1 MRLSQSALAAFTH
14 ARRSAPSYD
23 TVPLPSLCARRSDEK
38 RGLNCDP
45 SNRHV
50 SPSGPRLRPSA
61 AGRVSAPRHDI
72 RNPLSRR
79 ATQHAFAHK
88 TSPAAG
94 HLHLLRLGIDR
105 IPSFTRLSP
114 LSRPRSLLRT
124 VRLLI
129 HWSVHVSTLRGRKT
143 PISRKKPTL
152 HIRRGHPRF
161 LLLSMEETRR

>member
-105 IPSFTRLSP
+105 NTFIHKTLALEPPAFAAPDRAVVDPLVRSRFHSP
-114 LSRPRSLLRT
+114 RPKNSHLEK
-124 VRLLI
+124 
-129 HWSVHVSTLRGRKT
+129 KT
-143 PISRKKPTL
+143 DATHSEGAP
-152 HIRRGHPRF
+152 
-161 LLLSMEETRR
+161 